1 MNDELGRMRSAHLGA
16 LGFVILIS
24 SFVIGTAGA
33 GESNQPLTPPT
44 FTQLASNVV
53 ARSKWERTQNTTAQF
68 TFGKTRLLEEFDS
81 NGKLEASKRSRQEW
95 FPINGVPFARLVER
109 NGKPLTDKER
119 KTEEEREAAVRA
131 GKKPARSPEAT
142 KRDKE
147 WQFTDEML
155 ARYTFKVTGQ
165 EAVRGRLAWV
175 VEFAPRSK
183 DLPVK
188 NVADRVANKVAGKVW
203 VDAEDWELARMKFW
217 LTEEVALIG
226 GIVGVLRKFELLL
239 ERTRLE
245 PNAWLPTTV
254 DFAMAGR
261 ELLTN
266 KRVHYSEEAKDFK
279 RVAPAPA
286 VVAPNP
292 VPAGSQ

>member
-1 MNDELGRMRSAHLGA
+1 MKKLPTVSEIKRTCVPILRRSGVRKSELFG
-16 LGFVILIS
+16 
-24 SFVIGTAGA
+24 SF
-33 GESNQPLTPPT
+33 
-44 FTQLASNVV
+44 
-53 ARSKWERTQNTTAQF
+53 ARGDA
-68 TFGKTRLLEEFDS
+68 
-81 NGKLEASKRSRQEW
+81 KRSSD
-95 FPINGVPFARLVER
+95 VDL
-109 NGKPLTDKER
+109 L
-119 KTEEEREAAVRA
+119 
-131 GKKPARSPEAT
+131 
-142 KRDKE
+142 
-147 WQFTDEML
+147 
-155 ARYTFKVTGQ
+155 
-165 EAVRGRLAWV
+165 

-183 DLPVK
+183 DLPVNK
-188 NVADRVANKVAGKVW
+188 VTDRVANKVAGKVW

>member
-1 MNDELGRMRSAHLGA
+1 
-16 LGFVILIS
+16 
-24 SFVIGTAGA
+24 
-33 GESNQPLTPPT
+33 
-44 FTQLASNVV
+44 
-53 ARSKWERTQNTTAQF
+53 
-68 TFGKTRLLEEFDS
+68 
-81 NGKLEASKRSRQEW
+81 
-95 FPINGVPFARLVER
+95 
-109 NGKPLTDKER
+109 
-119 KTEEEREAAVRA
+119 
-131 GKKPARSPEAT
+131 
-142 KRDKE
+142 
-147 WQFTDEML
+147 ML

-183 DLPVK
+183 DLPVNK
-188 NVADRVANKVAGKVW
+188 VTDRVANKVAGKVW